1 MLLDHLELTVQ
12 GIIIEENEDQI
23 MEEVHLFEDMDKKTR
38 RLLKIY
44 IKLGWK
50 KLNNY
55 YGKLTSA
62 AYAAAVVFHPCK
74 KWRAL
79 EQLWNQLPSCQTSEW
94 KQAYQASLTAIWDGG
109 IRMQRLGPCL
119 ILPQQ
124 LETVAWIILS
134 GDWCLADQ
142 LLMLNLSLSLKQG
155 TADKRSSQQSCMST
169 TNLSSI
175 YQSRQL
181 IISHTSLTQL
191 LGGGTQEPYAFQGCP
206 IWLLISLQ

>member
-1 MLLDHLELTVQ
+1 VSYSGREQDKPPILKEQLSLDKWKVVAAFQKILQPFKVASKQLQGEGIAGKKSTSRGFDEYLPVVEMLLDHLELAVQ

-23 MEEVHLFEDMDKKTR
+23 MEEVHLFEDMDKETR

-79 EQLWNQLPSCQTSEW
+79 E
-94 KQAYQASLTAIWDGG
+94 
-109 IRMQRLGPCL
+109 RL
-119 ILPQQ
+119 
-124 LETVAWIILS
+124 
-134 GDWCLADQ
+134 
-142 LLMLNLSLSLKQG
+142 
-155 TADKRSSQQSCMST
+155 
-169 TNLSSI
+169 
-175 YQSRQL
+175 
-181 IISHTSLTQL
+181 
-191 LGGGTQEPYAFQGCP
+191 
-206 IWLLISLQ
+206 